1 MKTTVVVFFHWCEKK
16 NTDMGGH
23 CKKHRSITRI
33 LQINKQ
39 NYTLNHTI
47 NLSLAKK
54 RYKILRFSLIF
65 LTQQLHHKTRRS
77 TFLVPRGKKLIEDDI
92 DCTNS
97 IAFGSVH
104 RYVPAGARSSS
115 DKRQLSQSAQIKL
128 GSQLIEKLGRLLES
142 E

>member
-1 MKTTVVVFFHWCEKK
+1 
-16 NTDMGGH
+16 MGGH

-54 RYKILRFSLIF
+54 RYKIYIEIF
-65 LTQQLHHKTRRS
+65 INILNTTVTAQDKK

-92 DCTNS
+92 DCTYSINS
-97 IAFGSVH
+97 FWKCSHICASW
-104 RYVPAGARSSS
+104 
-115 DKRQLSQSAQIKL
+115 SQI
-128 GSQLIEKLGRLLES
+128 IIR
-142 E
+142 